1 MQATSGKQRNRAAEK
16 LPGPER
22 RNMEILII
30 DGQGGGIGKQTV
42 TAVKKAFPNIH
53 VTAVGTNGTAAD
65 AMRKAGADDAA
76 AGENAVIVSARK
88 ADVIIGPIGMVIADS
103 MCGEISP
110 AMALAISQSKAKRIM
125 IPVNRCDNVI
135 VGVADL
141 SIGKL
146 IANVVEVLTK
156 LNSTGC

>member
-1 MQATSGKQRNRAAEK
+1 
-16 LPGPER
+16 
-22 RNMEILII
+22 MEILII
-30 DGQGGGIGKQTV
+30 DGQGGGIGRQTV
-42 TAVKKAFPNIH
+42 TAVKKAFPDFH

-110 AMALAISQSKAKRIM
+110 AMALAVSQSKAKRIL

-146 IANVVEVLTK
+146 IANVVDALSK
-156 LNSTGC
+156 LN